1 MYLLAVSLT
10 ALATA
15 GITYALIGKPGFLP
29 KSSPPSAGIHPATG
43 QKIAS
48 APTETGAQAKPS
60 APVPV
65 IPPAPGQKDALAP
78 PGLDSAAKSSPPAP
92 TTPPASRTQREAAS
106 VKPGAPS
113 KPTPPAA
120 VSPPA
125 PGKRVV
131 AVPPK
136 PSPPAKPSPG
146 KPKSPSVSVQK
157 VPPAPPESGVLSK
170 PSFPAPASPPE
181 PRRQVAP
188 PPPSQ
193 EPTRG
198 LQSGAQP
205 EPSKI
210 PVRTHSRPPAIPPG
224 DKNEIP
230 KETSRETKVPP
241 GKASKPGEPVA
252 GSSAVNPPPLK
263 ISGIVWNEEPS
274 KRRAVINGSLTSEGS
289 TIEGVKVVEI
299 FPTKVRFLH
308 RGGYF
313 EISIF

>member
-1 MYLLAVSLT
+1 MYIFAVFLT

-15 GITYALIGKPGFLP
+15 GITYAIIAKPGFLP
-29 KSSPPSAGIHPATG
+29 KSAPPSPG
-43 QKIAS
+43 
-48 APTETGAQAKPS
+48 
-60 APVPV
+60 
-65 IPPAPGQKDALAP
+65 IPPAPGQKDAPTAP
-78 PGLDSAAKSSPPAP
+78 GIDSPAKSSPPAP
-92 TTPPASRTQREAAS
+92 TTPPASRTKREAAS

-131 AVPPK
+131 AVSPK
-136 PSPPAKPSPG
+136 PSPPAKPS
-146 KPKSPSVSVQK
+146 SVS
-157 VPPAPPESGVLSK
+157 PADS
-170 PSFPAPASPPE
+170 PE

-188 PPPSQ
+188 SPPSQ

-205 EPSKI
+205 EASKI
-210 PVRTHSRPPAIPPG
+210 PVRTDSRPPAIPPG

-252 GSSAVNPPPLK
+252 GSSAANPPPLK
-263 ISGIVWNEEPS
+263 ISGIVWNEEAS
-274 KRRAVINGSLTSEGS
+274 KRRAVVNGSFATEGS
-289 TIEGVKVVEI
+289 VIEGVKVVEI
-299 FPTKVRFLH
+299 FPTKVLFLH
-308 RGGYF
+308 QGRYF
-313 EISIF
+313 EISVF

>member
-1 MYLLAVSLT
+1 MYIFAVFLT

-15 GITYALIGKPGFLP
+15 GITYAIIAKPGFLP
-29 KSSPPSAGIHPATG
+29 KSAPPSPGIPPAPG
-43 QKIAS
+43 PQVAS
-48 APTETGAQAKPS
+48 ASPETGTQAKPS
-60 APVPV
+60 APIPV
-65 IPPAPGQKDALAP
+65 IPPAPGQKDAPTAP
-78 PGLDSAAKSSPPAP
+78 GIDSPAKSSPPAP
-92 TTPPASRTQREAAS
+92 TTPPASRTKREAAS

-131 AVPPK
+131 AVSPK
-136 PSPPAKPSPG
+136 PSPPAKPS
-146 KPKSPSVSVQK
+146 SVS
-157 VPPAPPESGVLSK
+157 PADS
-170 PSFPAPASPPE
+170 PE

-188 PPPSQ
+188 SPPSQ

-205 EPSKI
+205 EASKI
-210 PVRTHSRPPAIPPG
+210 PVRTDSRPPAIPPG

-252 GSSAVNPPPLK
+252 GSSAANPPPLK
-263 ISGIVWNEEPS
+263 ISGIVWNEEAS
-274 KRRAVINGSLTSEGS
+274 KRRAVVNGSFATEGS
-289 TIEGVKVVEI
+289 VIEGVKVVEI
-299 FPTKVRFLH
+299 FPTKVLFLH
-308 RGGYF
+308 QGRYF
-313 EISIF
+313 EISVF